1 MRASLILFLIV
12 LLIFSISIAQP
23 ETITV
28 YAGETKTINYTFIN
42 SGTQTQTFNIYLTGP
57 TAYFAEKGV
66 LIDVYPKLVELSPN
80 QKATITIYIFASKEA
95 REIPQN
101 LFTLTIAS
109 DNQKIEKSLIISVL
123 RKYPV
128 YISSISLSKYSILPL
143 ESTKIT
149 VTIQNAKNEITSN
162 YRLIFSIYKD
172 GKEVLRKEVLTDFI
186 EANGKL
192 EVSQEFFADK
202 YQEAGTYDVSVRLED
217 LKGQYI
223 DDAKTK
229 FEVKPIVKLPQDY
242 TQKEVKYS
250 FLSAKITVNIKN
262 EGNVVSDQ
270 FYVEERLPIFMKD
283 FIKAYTPY
291 TEEKLEA
298 GIVVYRWLVKPL
310 APGESVVIEYEISL
324 WQTWLGLVV
333 IILAVFFFFKKG
345 FQPALVKTVRKE
357 GGKIKVYIKLKN
369 KSKSIMKNI
378 EVSEEIPPMLKVE
391 SNIGLEFEERK
402 AGKKRY
408 LVWKINELRP
418 DEEAVMGYVAS
429 ALVEIVSLEL
439 PKTQIT
445 YIDEKGR
452 KRTLE

>member
-1 MRASLILFLIV
+1 
-12 LLIFSISIAQP
+12 
-23 ETITV
+23 
-28 YAGETKTINYTFIN
+28 
-42 SGTQTQTFNIYLTGP
+42 
-57 TAYFAEKGV
+57 
-66 LIDVYPKLVELSPN
+66 
-80 QKATITIYIFASKEA
+80 
-95 REIPQN
+95 
-101 LFTLTIAS
+101 
-109 DNQKIEKSLIISVL
+109 
-123 RKYPV
+123 
-128 YISSISLSKYSILPL
+128 
-143 ESTKIT
+143 
-149 VTIQNAKNEITSN
+149 
-162 YRLIFSIYKD
+162 
-172 GKEVLRKEVLTDFI
+172 
-186 EANGKL
+186 L

-223 DDAKTK
+223 DDVKTK
-229 FEVKPIVKLPQDY
+229 FEVKPIVKLPQEY

-250 FLSAKITVNIKN
+250 FLSAKITVKIKN

-291 TEEKLEA
+291 TEEKFEA
-298 GIVVYRWLVKPL
+298 GIVVYRWLIKPL

-357 GGKIKVYIKLKN
+357 EGKIKVYIKLKN

-378 EVSEEIPPMLKVE
+378 EVSEEVPPMLKVE

-408 LVWKINELRP
+408 LIWKINELRP

>member
-1 MRASLILFLIV
+1 M
-12 LLIFSISIAQP
+12 
-23 ETITV
+23 
-28 YAGETKTINYTFIN
+28 
-42 SGTQTQTFNIYLTGP
+42 
-57 TAYFAEKGV
+57 
-66 LIDVYPKLVELSPN
+66 
-80 QKATITIYIFASKEA
+80 YIFASKEA

-109 DNQKIEKSLIISVL
+109 DTQKIEKSLIISVL

-149 VTIQNAKNEITSN
+149 VTIQNAKNEITPN

-250 FLSAKITVNIKN
+250 FLSAKITVKIKN
-262 EGNVVSDQ
+262 EGNVVSNQ

-291 TEEKLEA
+291 TEEKFGA
-298 GIVVYRWLVKPL
+298 GIVTYRWLVKPL

-345 FQPALVKTVRKE
+345 FQPALVKLL
-357 GGKIKVYIKLKN
+357 GKKRKN
-369 KSKSIMKNI
+369 KS
-378 EVSEEIPPMLKVE
+378 LH
-391 SNIGLEFEERK
+391 
-402 AGKKRY
+402 
-408 LVWKINELRP
+408 
-418 DEEAVMGYVAS
+418 
-429 ALVEIVSLEL
+429 
-439 PKTQIT
+439 
-445 YIDEKGR
+445 
-452 KRTLE
+452 

>member
-1 MRASLILFLIV
+1 MRASFILFLI
-12 LLIFSISIAQP
+12 LLLFPISVAQT

-28 YAGETKTINYTFIN
+28 YAGETKTIDYAFIN
-42 SGTQTQTFNIYLTGP
+42 NAPQSQTFNIYLTGP

-66 LIDVYPKLVELSPN
+66 LIDVYPKIVELTPN
-80 QKATITIYIFASKEA
+80 QKTNITLYIFALKEA
-95 REIPQN
+95 REIPPN
-101 LFTLTIAS
+101 LFILTISS
-109 DNQKIEKSLIISVL
+109 DTQKIEKSLIISVL

-128 YISSISLSKYSILPL
+128 YISSITLSKYSILPL

-149 VTIQNAKNEITSN
+149 ATIQNAKNEITPN
-162 YRLIFSIYKD
+162 YKLIFSIYKD
-172 GKEVLRKEVLTDFI
+172 GKEILRKEVLTDFI

-217 LKGQYI
+217 LKGQYV
-223 DDAKTK
+223 DDVKTK
-229 FEVKPIVKLPQDY
+229 FEVKPIVKLPQEY

-250 FLSAKITVNIKN
+250 FLSAKITVKIKN
-262 EGNVVSDQ
+262 EGNVISDQ

-291 TEEKLEA
+291 TEEKFEA
-298 GIVVYRWLVKPL
+298 GMVAYRWLVKPL

-324 WQTWLGLVV
+324 WQTWLGIVVIMLVV
-333 IILAVFFFFKKG
+333 LFFFKKG
-345 FQPALVKTVRKE
+345 FQPALVKTVKKE

-378 EVSEEIPPMLKVE
+378 EVSEEVPPMLKVE
-391 SNIGLEFEERK
+391 SNIGLEFEEK
-402 AGKKRY
+402 KVGKKRY

-418 DEEAVMGYVAS
+418 DEEAVMGYISS

>member
-1 MRASLILFLIV
+1 
-12 LLIFSISIAQP
+12 
-23 ETITV
+23 
-28 YAGETKTINYTFIN
+28 
-42 SGTQTQTFNIYLTGP
+42 
-57 TAYFAEKGV
+57 
-66 LIDVYPKLVELSPN
+66 
-80 QKATITIYIFASKEA
+80 
-95 REIPQN
+95 
-101 LFTLTIAS
+101 
-109 DNQKIEKSLIISVL
+109 
-123 RKYPV
+123 
-128 YISSISLSKYSILPL
+128 
-143 ESTKIT
+143 
-149 VTIQNAKNEITSN
+149 
-162 YRLIFSIYKD
+162 
-172 GKEVLRKEVLTDFI
+172 
-186 EANGKL
+186 
-192 EVSQEFFADK
+192 
-202 YQEAGTYDVSVRLED
+202 
-217 LKGQYI
+217 
-223 DDAKTK
+223 
-229 FEVKPIVKLPQDY
+229 
-242 TQKEVKYS
+242 
-250 FLSAKITVNIKN
+250 
-262 EGNVVSDQ
+262 
-270 FYVEERLPIFMKD
+270 MKD

-357 GGKIKVYIKLKN
+357 EGKIKVYIKLKN

-402 AGKKRY
+402 VGKKRY

-439 PKTQIT
+439 PKTQVT